1 MNKTTLILLSLAAL
15 LAAGCYRSGK
25 GFEPFADGLTP
36 DQVRAEMQRAG
47 YDYALV
53 MNFKDYQQV
62 TYGRHDSALFHFV
75 ETFMGDTLGLQTL
88 ESDDVSASIAFR
100 LMPLKGGSW
109 RIVGRGARNILHKLT
124 APKVTAEGVAF
135 DFKTTVI
142 TDARCLFLSRD
153 RSVETEDLFNNPDV
167 QALVDCAYRKAP
179 GGGIYTDTFE
189 VDTAMFD
196 ELKSSEECVAEVL
209 ASFAQSEGFNA
220 IEVSHSTDDAGQHDS
235 CSLHAVRTFPRSA
248 AKCFGAMRRM
258 QAVTL
263 RAGMSFSMQH
273 HAGENSRHTGCEIHC
288 YKEPFFLKKN

>member
-1 MNKTTLILLSLAAL
+1 MNKTTLILLTLAAL

-36 DQVRAEMQRAG
+36 DQVRAEMQRAD

-62 TYGRHDSALFHFV
+62 VYGRHDSALFHFV
-75 ETFMGDTLGLQTL
+75 ETFVGDTLGLQTL
-88 ESDDVSASIAFR
+88 ESDDVSSSIAFH
-100 LMPLKGGSW
+100 LLPLKGGNW

-135 DFKTTVI
+135 DLKTAVI

-167 QALVDCAYRKAP
+167 QAMVDCAYRKVP
-179 GGGIYTDTFE
+179 GVGIYTDTFE

-196 ELKSSEECVAEVL
+196 ELETSEECVAEVL
-209 ASFAQSEGFNA
+209 AAFAQSEGFNA
-220 IEVSHSTDDAGQHDS
+220 TELLPEATSRGVAYIPGESFYATD
-235 CSLHAVRTFPRSA
+235 P
-248 AKCFGAMRRM
+248 
-258 QAVTL
+258 
-263 RAGMSFSMQH
+263 
-273 HAGENSRHTGCEIHC
+273 
-288 YKEPFFLKKN
+288 KKNGIRLNFTMVSEEQIVEGIKILGDYFKKFC

>member
-1 MNKTTLILLSLAAL
+1 MNKTTLILLTLAAL

-36 DQVRAEMQRAG
+36 DQVRAEMQRAD

-53 MNFKDYQQV
+53 MNFKDYQLV

-75 ETFMGDTLGLQTL
+75 ETFVGDTLGLETL
-88 ESDDVSASIAFR
+88 ESDDVSASIAYR
-100 LMPLKGGSW
+100 LLPLKGGNW
-109 RIVGRGARNILHKLT
+109 RIVGRGSRNILYKLT

-135 DFKTTVI
+135 DLKTAVI

-167 QALVDCAYRKAP
+167 QAMVDCAYRKVP

-189 VDTAMFD
+189 VDTTLFE
-196 ELKSSEECVAEVL
+196 ELETSEECVADVL

-235 CSLHAVRTFPRSA
+235 CSLHAVRTFPRRA
-248 AKCFGAMRRM
+248 AKCYDAMGRM
-258 QAVTL
+258 QEVTL
-263 RAGMSFSMQH
+263 YAGMSFSMQH
-273 HAGENSRHTGCEIHC
+273 HADENSHHTGCEIHC
-288 YKEPFFLKKN
+288 YKEPIFLKKN

>member
-1 MNKTTLILLSLAAL
+1 MNKTTLILLTLAAL

-36 DQVRAEMQRAG
+36 DQVRAEMQRAD

-62 TYGRHDSALFHFV
+62 VYGRHDSALFHFV
-75 ETFMGDTLGLQTL
+75 ETFVGDTLGLQTL
-88 ESDDVSASIAFR
+88 ESDDVSASIAYR
-100 LMPLKGGSW
+100 LLPLKGGNW
-109 RIVGRGARNILHKLT
+109 RILGRGARNILHKFT

-135 DFKTTVI
+135 DLKTAVI

-167 QALVDCAYRKAP
+167 LALVDCAYRKVP

-196 ELKSSEECVAEVL
+196 ELKSSEECVAKVL

-220 IEVSHSTDDAGQHDS
+220 TEVRHSTYDAGQHDS

-248 AKCFGAMRRM
+248 AKCYDAMHRM

-273 HAGENSRHTGCEIHC
+273 HAGENSRHTGCEMRC
-288 YKEPFFLKKN
+288 YKEPIFLKKN

>member
-1 MNKTTLILLSLAAL
+1 MNKTTLILLTLAAL

-25 GFEPFADGLTP
+25 GFQPFADGLTP
-36 DQVRAEMQRAG
+36 DQVRAEMQRAD

-75 ETFMGDTLGLQTL
+75 ETFMGDTLGLETL
-88 ESDDVSASIAFR
+88 ESDDVSSSIAFR
-100 LMPLKGGSW
+100 LLPLKGGNW
-109 RIVGRGARNILHKLT
+109 RIVGRGARNILHKFT

-135 DFKTTVI
+135 DLKTAVI

-153 RSVETEDLFNNPDV
+153 RSVETEELFNNPDV
-167 QALVDCAYRKAP
+167 QAMVDCAYRKVP
-179 GGGIYTDTFE
+179 GVGIYTDTFE
-189 VDTAMFD
+189 VDTTMFD
-196 ELKSSEECVAEVL
+196 ELETSEGCVAEVL
-209 ASFAQSEGFNA
+209 ASFARDEGFNA
-220 IEVSHSTDDAGQHDS
+220 IEVGHRTGEASQHDS

-273 HAGENSRHTGCEIHC
+273 HAGENSHHTGCEIHC
-288 YKEPFFLKKN
+288 YKEPIFLK

>member
-1 MNKTTLILLSLAAL
+1 MNKTTLILLTLAALAAL

-36 DQVRAEMQRAG
+36 DQVRAEMQRAD

-53 MNFKDYQQV
+53 MNFKDYQLV

-75 ETFMGDTLGLQTL
+75 ETYMGDTLGLETL
-88 ESDDVSASIAFR
+88 ESDDVSASIAFH
-100 LMPLKGGSW
+100 LLPLKGGNW

-135 DFKTTVI
+135 DLKTAVV
-142 TDARCLFLSRD
+142 TDARCLFLARD
-153 RSVETEDLFNNPDV
+153 RGMETEDLFNNPDV
-167 QALVDCAYRKAP
+167 QAMVDCAYRKVP

-189 VDTAMFD
+189 VDTAMFE
-196 ELKSSEECVAEVL
+196 ELKASEECVAEVL

-220 IEVSHSTDDAGQHDS
+220 IEVSHRTDDAGQHDS
-235 CSLHAVRTFPRSA
+235 CSLHAVRTFPRSVD
-248 AKCFGAMRRM
+248 KCYDAMHRM

-263 RAGMSFSMQH
+263 YAGMSFSMQH
-273 HAGENSRHTGCEIHC
+273 HADDKGRHTGCEIHC
-288 YKEPFFLKKN
+288 TM

>member
-88 ESDDVSASIAFR
+88 ESDDVSASIAYR
-100 LMPLKGGSW
+100 LLPLKGGNW

-135 DFKTTVI
+135 DLKTAVI

-153 RSVETEDLFNNPDV
+153 RGMETEDLFNNPDV
-167 QALVDCAYRKAP
+167 QAMVDCAYRKVP

-189 VDTAMFD
+189 VDTTMFD
-196 ELKSSEECVAEVL
+196 ELETSEGCVADVL
-209 ASFAQSEGFNA
+209 ASFARDEGFNA
-220 IEVSHSTDDAGQHDS
+220 IEVGHRTGEAGQHDS
-235 CSLHAVRTFPRSA
+235 CSLHAVRTFPRRA
-248 AKCFGAMRRM
+248 AKCYDAMRRM

-273 HAGENSRHTGCEIHC
+273 HADENSRHTGCEIHC
-288 YKEPFFLKKN
+288 YKEPIFLKKN